1 MQERVAKPEAVDS
14 EPTWYLTR
22 GGEQLGA
29 LTAREL
35 SLFAE
40 GGNFKPGDLVW
51 TPGFDAWKPADD
63 VFGLTPSPKTDTQQA
78 PEPANETSE
87 RDEKVSESVTFSLPP
102 SPEPDALDSLSPGG
116 DVADA
121 VFEVESGFD
130 DAPHG
135 FDETM
140 HASAEPNGEDV
151 DALIQALTGSA
162 EPPKPSLKG
171 RVLQE
176 VKKFAGIFVYL
187 WVVFTVLLAHEWIVL
202 SENHIGFKFYG
213 LAAINALV
221 LAKIML
227 IADTARF
234 AERLRGMPLV
244 YPIVYKAVAFTTL
257 LFAAYVL
264 EEMLIGGIFGNGFLA
279 SVPALGGSLLGTV
292 ALWLIFCVALVPF
305 FAFKELER
313 VVGPAA
319 FLKLLFG
326 RS

>member
-22 GGEQLGA
+22 GGEQLGP
-29 LTAREL
+29 LTGREL
-35 SLFAE
+35 SLFAD

-51 TPGFDAWKPADD
+51 TAGFDAWQPADD
-63 VFGLTPSPKTDTQQA
+63 VFGLS
-78 PEPANETSE
+78 PEPEPEPEAATLA
-87 RDEKVSESVTFSLPP
+87 DEAAGDDPSNVTFSLPAP
-102 SPEPDALDSLSPGG
+102 AEGGEPAPMATP
-116 DVADA
+116 ADA
-121 VFEVESGFD
+121 HFAVDSAFD
-130 DAPHG
+130 DGGHG
-135 FDETM
+135 
-140 HASAEPNGEDV
+140 SAEPNGEDV

-162 EPPKPSLKG
+162 EPAKPTLKA
-171 RVLQE
+171 RILQE
-176 VKKFAGIFVYL
+176 VKKFAGIFLYL

-227 IADTARF
+227 IADGARF
-234 AERLRGMPLV
+234 GEQLKGMPLV

-257 LFAAYVL
+257 LFVAYVL
-264 EEMLIGGIFGNGFLA
+264 EEMLVGGITGKGFLA
-279 SVPALGGSLLGTV
+279 SVPNIGGGLGGALI
-292 ALWLIFCVALVPF
+292 LWLIFCVALVPF

-319 FLKLLFG
+319 FKKLLFG